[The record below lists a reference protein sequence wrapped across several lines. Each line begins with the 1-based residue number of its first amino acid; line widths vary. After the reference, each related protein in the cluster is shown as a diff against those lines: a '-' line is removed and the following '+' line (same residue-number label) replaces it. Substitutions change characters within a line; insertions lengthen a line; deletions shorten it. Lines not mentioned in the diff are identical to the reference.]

1 MARGGNTVVARVGL
15 DDKGFQE
22 GVTKIQ
28 RSLKVVKS
36 EFAAAS
42 SKLKDFGKSTEGLK
56 LKSDSLS
63 KQMELQKQKV
73 AALTKSY
80 QESVEKKGEDAK
92 ATENLKVR
100 LNYATAEMNK
110 LQHELNE
117 TNERIRVQE
126 SRWTQLGNK
135 LNEAGTKMQT
145 VGKKMQD
152 VGKSLSTKV
161 TAPIVGVGTA
171 AAKMSIDFEDSLAK
185 VSTIVDTTQLS
196 MENVK
201 KGVLNLSNETGEG
214 VNDLNESLYQ
224 SISAGV
230 ESGKSIEFLGSAVK
244 LAKGGFTETSSSV
257 DLLTTIL
264 NGYKLKAEETANVSD
279 ILINTQN
286 LGKTSVNEL
295 SSSMGKVVPIASA
308 ANVNLKQLSSAYVLL
323 TQKGIATAEAGT
335 YTRSMLSELS
345 KTGSTAD
352 KTLRQISGKSFA
364 ELMASGKSVGDVLN
378 MLNEYA
384 NKNNLTLKDMFGS
397 VEAGTA
403 SMILAGA
410 GGQDFNKVLDT
421 MSNVAGAT
429 DTAFNKV
436 NETTGA
442 RLKKSF
448 NSLKNAGIQ
457 LGDSL
462 APMIEKVSGAIQ
474 ILAEKFNN
482 LTPAQADMIVK
493 IGLMVAALGPAIS
506 IIGKLISTGGT
517 LFSTLGKVSTALGEA
532 GGAGAVLGKAF
543 AALKSPI
550 GIAVIAIGTIIT
562 IGVALYK
569 NWDTIKAKAAE
580 LKKAISE
587 KWNEIKQV
595 TTAVF
600 TSIKD
605 FLNNIWNGIK
615 SVFTNS
621 LNTIKSGVTSG
632 WNGIK
637 NITTTVW
644 NSIKTIIA
652 NVWNGIKSVVTS
664 SVNGVKNIVASIWNS
679 IKNVT
684 TSVWN
689 GIKTAITTPINSAR
703 DIVKKAVDSIYGFF
717 KNLRIPEIKI
727 PKIKLP
733 HFSLRGEFSLMPPKV
748 PKFDVNWY
756 AQGGIFNAPSIIGV
770 GEAGTE
776 AVLPIDRLD
785 EIIAKSIKKAQ
796 GLGETNGLTVHIEKF
811 INNTEKDIEWLAYEL
826 EFYRQRISMGKG
838 GN

>member
-80 QESVEKKGEDAK
+80 QESVEKKGADAK

-110 LQHELNE
+110 LQRELNE

-126 SRWTQLGNK
+126 SRWTKLGNK
-135 LNEAGTKMQT
+135 LNEAGSKMQT

-171 AAKMSIDFEDSLAK
+171 AAKMSIDFQDSLAK

-214 VNDLNESLYQ
+214 VNDLNEALYQ

-352 KTLRQISGKSFA
+352 KTLRQISGKRFA

-493 IGLMVAALGPAIS
+493 IGLMAAALGPAIS
-506 IIGKLISTGGT
+506 IIGKVISTCGT
-517 LFSTLGKVSTALGEA
+517 LFSTVGKVSTAFGKA
-532 GGAGAVLGKAF
+532 GGASAVLGKAF

-550 GIAVIAIGTIIT
+550 AIAVIAIGTAIT

-621 LNTIKSGVTSG
+621 LNAIKSGITSA

-644 NSIKTIIA
+644 NSIKTIIS
-652 NVWNGIKSVVTS
+652 NVWNGIKSVVTNA
-664 SVNGVKNIVASIWNS
+664 VNSVKNIVVSIWNS
-679 IKNVT
+679 IKSVT

>member
-1 MARGGNTVVARVGL
+1 MASGSNTVVARVGL

-36 EFAAAS
+36 EFASAS

-56 LKSDSLS
+56 LKSDSLN

-73 AALTKSY
+73 VALTKSY
-80 QESVEKKGEDAK
+80 QESVEKKGADAK

-135 LNEAGTKMQT
+135 LNEAGSKMQT

-171 AAKMSIDFEDSLAK
+171 AAKMSIDFQDSLAK

-214 VNDLNESLYQ
+214 VNDLNEALYQ

-308 ANVNLKQLSSAYVLL
+308 ASVNLKQLSSAYVLL

-352 KTLRQISGKSFA
+352 KTLRQISGNSFA

-384 NKNNLTLKDMFGS
+384 KKNNLTLKDMFGS

-403 SMILAGA
+403 SMILAGS

-436 NETTGA
+436 NETTGS

-493 IGLMVAALGPAIS
+493 IGLMVAALGPVIS

-517 LFSTLGKVSTALGEA
+517 LFSTLGKVSTALGKA
-532 GGAGAVLGKAF
+532 GGASAVLGKAF

-550 GIAVIAIGTIIT
+550 GIAVIAIGTVIT

-587 KWNEIKQV
+587 KWNEIKAV
-595 TTAVF
+595 TVAVF

-615 SVFTNS
+615 TVFTNS
-621 LNTIKSGVTSG
+621 LKAIKSGVTSG

-664 SVNGVKNIVASIWNS
+664 AVNGVKSIVTSIWNS
-679 IKNVT
+679 IKSAT

-689 GIKTAITTPINSAR
+689 GIKIAITTPINSAR

-733 HFSLRGEFSLMPPKV
+733 HFSLKGEFSLMPPKV
-748 PKFDVNWY
+748 PNFDVNWY

-770 GEAGTE
+770 GERGTE

-796 GLGETNGLTVHIEKF
+796 GLGGTDGLTVHIEKF
-811 INNTEKDIEWLAYEL
+811 INNTEKDIEGLAYEL
-826 EFYRQRISMGKG
+826 EFYRQRLSMGRG